1 MAEEDARLKAKADA
15 NTYRKRLYAE
25 ALERRHLENKV
36 RRELRNRRC
45 GAKTRAGTPCKRK
58 GLGRGGRC
66 PNHGGMSTGPRTEA
80 GRRRISEAQ
89 RARWQRWR
97 LTRSE
102 ASR

>member
-1 MAEEDARLKAKADA
+1 MAEEDARLKAKAKA

-25 ALERRHLENKV
+25 ALERRHLENEL

-66 PNHGGMSTGPRTEA
+66 PNHGGLSTGPRTAA

-89 RARWQRWR
+89 RERWIKRR
-97 LTRSE
+97 FAE
-102 ASR
+102 AE